1 MKISIDLIDLYK
13 TIEPLMLSTLS
24 DERRQ
29 ALILK
34 DIGFLMAF
42 RIIFS
47 CLRPIDDR
55 EQEASSFLNEKSL
68 KIHKMIETKMEELCR
83 TVSENDHFQI

>member
-1 MKISIDLIDLYK
+1 MKISVDLDELYK
-13 TIEPLMLSTLS
+13 TVEPLMLSTLS
-24 DERRQ
+24 NERSQ
-29 ALILK
+29 ALIFK

-47 CLRPIDDR
+47 CLRPVDGKAED
-55 EQEASSFLNEKSL
+55 ATVFLDEKSL

-83 TVSENDHFQI
+83 KVSQNNRF